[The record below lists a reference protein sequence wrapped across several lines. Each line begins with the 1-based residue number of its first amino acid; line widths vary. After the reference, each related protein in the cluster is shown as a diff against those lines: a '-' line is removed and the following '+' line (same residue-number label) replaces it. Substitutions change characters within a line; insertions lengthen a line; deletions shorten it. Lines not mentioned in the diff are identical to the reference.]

1 MPWHIAKT
9 EECPASKPWGVIKD
23 DDGEVAGCHE
33 TEEAAKRQMA
43 ALYAQEALTSM
54 EHKSF
59 DLIETKA
66 DDEAGH
72 FTALASVFGNV
83 DLVGDRMMPGAFK
96 KTLEEKRQKNAVLPI
111 VFSHAW
117 DDPMKFIGEA
127 DTHAVLETEE
137 GLLVQGKLDINNGN
151 PVADQVHK
159 AMKKGWITDWS
170 FGFTVRDG
178 GEKTVKGVNEITDV
192 DLIEAGPTL
201 KGANP
206 EAQLQIVKSLPA
218 EVKELPEDVTA
229 DKGVQEQDPP
239 ESLPQTLDPLR
250 EQSRRAIL
258 EIASGTKATH
268 EPTVT
273 DEERE
278 LRRRSRE
285 AMLNLMR

>member
-1 MPWHIAKT
+1 
-9 EECPASKPWGVIKD
+9 
-23 DDGEVAGCHE
+23 
-33 TEEAAKRQMA
+33 
-43 ALYAQEALTSM
+43 M

-96 KTLEEKRQKNAVLPI
+96 NTLEEKRQKNAVLPI

-170 FGFTVRDG
+170 FGFTVREG
-178 GEKTVKGVNEITDV
+178 GEKKVKGVNEISDV

-218 EVKELPEDVTA
+218 EAKRHPR
-229 DKGVQEQDPP
+229 Q
-239 ESLPQTLDPLR
+239 
-250 EQSRRAIL
+250 RRDA
-258 EIASGTKATH
+258 
-268 EPTVT
+268 
-273 DEERE
+273 R
-278 LRRRSRE
+278 
-285 AMLNLMR
+285 

>member
-1 MPWHIAKT
+1 
-9 EECPASKPWGVIKD
+9 
-23 DDGEVAGCHE
+23 
-33 TEEAAKRQMA
+33 
-43 ALYAQEALTSM
+43 M

-96 KTLEEKRQKNAVLPI
+96 TTLEEKRQKNAVLPI

-170 FGFTVRDG
+170 FGFTVREG
-178 GEKTVKGVNEITDV
+178 GEKTVKGVNEISDV
-192 DLIEAGPTL
+192 ELIEAGPTL

-218 EVKELPEDVTA
+218 EAKELPEDVSA
-229 DKGVQEQDPP
+229 DKGVQDQDPP
-239 ESLPQTLDPLR
+239 ESHPQTLDPLR
-250 EQSRRAIL
+250 EQSRAAIL
-258 EIASGTKATH
+258 EIATGTKATH
-268 EPTVT
+268 EPTT
-273 DEERE
+273 TEEERE

-285 AMLNLMR
+285 AMLDLMR

>member
-1 MPWHIAKT
+1 
-9 EECPASKPWGVIKD
+9 
-23 DDGEVAGCHE
+23 
-33 TEEAAKRQMA
+33 
-43 ALYAQEALTSM
+43 M

-96 KTLEEKRQKNAVLPI
+96 NTLKEKREKNAVLPI

-127 DTHAVLETEE
+127 DTHAVLETED

-170 FGFTVRDG
+170 FGFTIREG
-178 GEKTVKGVNEITDV
+178 GEKTVKGVNEISDV

-206 EAQLQIVKSLPA
+206 EAQLQIVKVA
-218 EVKELPEDVTA
+218 ERRSEAERT
-229 DKGVQEQDPP
+229 
-239 ESLPQTLDPLR
+239 
-250 EQSRRAIL
+250 SRRRNRGQGRAGSGPTRV
-258 EIASGTKATH
+258 ASSDA
-268 EPTVT
+268 
-273 DEERE
+273 
-278 LRRRSRE
+278 RS
-285 AMLNLMR
+285 AS